1 MGDICTPKLKRK
13 DVSEIFDMPVRTVDY
28 LVATGQIP
36 FSRIGKRGVR
46 FDEKR
51 LQDWFLER
59 EGVEFR
65 HNKGE

>member
-1 MGDICTPKLKRK
+1 MEEICTKKLKRK
-13 DVSEIFDMPVRTVDY
+13 DVSEKFQMPVRTVDY

-36 FSRIGKRGVR
+36 FSRVGKRGVR

-51 LQDWFLER
+51 LQEWFLER

-65 HNKGE
+65 HNKKS